1 MGRVR
6 THVEVDGRRLWAL
19 FDTGARN
26 TYILAD
32 VATSLA
38 TSALRKPEPSA
49 LGGRTHVVTHE
60 CLLVGAVEG
69 YSFSVDARIVAEIG
83 NDEDGKRIE
92 VLFGALALQ
101 KYGIN
106 VDTRNERLD
115 FTHYPKEF
123 VEF

>member
-6 THVEVDGRRLWAL
+6 TYVEVDGRRVWAL

-26 TYILAD
+26 TYVVAD
-32 VATSLA
+32 VAGSMA
-38 TSALRKPEPSA
+38 KAALRRPEPSA
-49 LGGRTHVVTHE
+49 LGRKTHLVTHE

-69 YSFSVDARIVAEIG
+69 YNFSVDARIVPEIG
-83 NDEDGKRIE
+83 MDEEGKRIE